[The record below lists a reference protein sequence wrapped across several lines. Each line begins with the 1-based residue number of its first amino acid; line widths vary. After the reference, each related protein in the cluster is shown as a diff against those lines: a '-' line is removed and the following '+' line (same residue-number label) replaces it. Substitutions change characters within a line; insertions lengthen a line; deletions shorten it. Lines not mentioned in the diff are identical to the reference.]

1 MRKLTRQFKRLTS
14 IIKTNAS
21 AGREYAAGATA
32 INTRRLFYVA
42 LVAAPLSF
50 VYVLVFG
57 FLIQTNGEME
67 ELWRIGI
74 FISHLVLF
82 SLMAIVGGA
91 SRWLHKHGSYGSMA
105 RILQYL
111 TVIFI
116 LTIGMMITVIDQLVT
131 TNITPFLIACMA
143 LGLTLL
149 MRPIISGAIY
159 AVVAILFTIAMSLTQ
174 NDSTIMMSNRV
185 NGYTASGLEI
195 GRAHV

>member
-91 SRWLHKHGSYGSMA
+91 SRWLHKHGS
-105 RILQYL
+105 
-111 TVIFI
+111 
-116 LTIGMMITVIDQLVT
+116 
-131 TNITPFLIACMA
+131 
-143 LGLTLL
+143 
-149 MRPIISGAIY
+149 
-159 AVVAILFTIAMSLTQ
+159 
-174 NDSTIMMSNRV
+174 
-185 NGYTASGLEI
+185 
-195 GRAHV
+195 